1 MINIK
6 KEDEHTFQVTVEDEN
21 SKSSHT
27 VTVDDKFYKKLTGG
41 VIPKEELIKKSFE
54 FLLEREPKEAIMP
67 NFNLDVI
74 SRFFPEYESYV
85 SMEH

>member
-1 MINIK
+1 MISIK

>member
-1 MINIK
+1 MIEIT
-6 KEDEHTFQVTVEDEN
+6 KEDEHTFQVTVEDEK

-27 VTVDDKFYKKLTGG
+27 VTLDDKFYKKLTGG

-67 NFNLDVI
+67 KFNLDVI

>member
-1 MINIK
+1 MITIK
-6 KEDEHTFQVTVEDEN
+6 KEDENTFQVTIEDEK

-27 VTVDDKFYKKLTGG
+27 VTLKDKFYKKLTGG